1 MENTHYILIKGGV
14 LCLQH
19 SEQFSKA
26 MEPATYINDLS
37 NPSKSILTS
46 LERNNGDWNGFFPQK
61 EVVLGL
67 IQPEHVYDMS
77 RASRT

>member
-46 LERNNGDWNGFFPQK
+46 LERNNGDWNGFFS
-61 EVVLGL
+61 
-67 IQPEHVYDMS
+67 PEGGGV
-77 RASRT
+77 RAHTAGACL